1 LLHGLSS
8 TITLP
13 QTSNTTANQSIFV
26 IQRDQLFLFLTHKP
40 SSSSIATTSSL
51 TSSPH
56 HSITSTLPI
65 DSSATRPTQ
74 QDMISFPNHGDS
86 SNTESSQQMHTPP
99 LQRSS
104 SIASHDKT
112 SSFRQA
118 HLRGTTLYT
127 FHFLLFFISVEQ
139 STSIAHWQAE
149 KQDTDDARSLFFFC
163 FSGVHSRSQCSIL
176 AVFPLVSSNFFPY
189 PMELAT
195 RPEDWQDIS
204 NTPSASSAFH
214 ELTAPSP
221 SFLFPFVIT
230 LVFFWNW
237 FFHGFGVGFF

>member
-13 QTSNTTANQSIFV
+13 QTSNTTANQSRLFV

-86 SNTESSQQMHTPP
+86 SNTESSQHGDTTLPHQNSSLDSHNKTLSSQKMHTKRGAVLSTFVLRLFHSLLDLPTRLEHWWINIENVLFMLCSSSTIQESFSSSVFLSFP
-99 LQRSS
+99 IGLLFVLSLFTSWFFGWFRSS
-104 SIASHDKT
+104 FASWT
-112 SSFRQA
+112 PFVPLSRA
-118 HLRGTTLYT
+118 H
-127 FHFLLFFISVEQ
+127 FV
-139 STSIAHWQAE
+139 
-149 KQDTDDARSLFFFC
+149 
-163 FSGVHSRSQCSIL
+163 
-176 AVFPLVSSNFFPY
+176 
-189 PMELAT
+189 
-195 RPEDWQDIS
+195 
-204 NTPSASSAFH
+204 
-214 ELTAPSP
+214 
-221 SFLFPFVIT
+221 SFLIAL
-230 LVFFWNW
+230 LVFDQCLEVSLRLGSLHFDN
-237 FFHGFGVGFF
+237 V